1 MATGRNHKLI
11 PKASKYKYVA
21 KYEGERGLILWQCNY
36 KCSLRYKTER
46 EAAIAV
52 DKRLIAEG
60 KEPINILVRK

>member
-11 PKASKYKYVA
+11 PKASKYKYVS
-21 KYEGERGLILWQCNY
+21 KYQGERGMIRWQCNY
-36 KCSLRYKTER
+36 KCGIRYDTER

-60 KEPINILVRK
+60 KDPINILVRK